1 MLTDALDGTLSPA
14 DQAAFDL
21 HLLSCAAC
29 SSMMADA
36 QRGAAWLEMLRVPRP
51 EPSATLLDRI
61 LAQTSRA
68 PPARSQPKP
77 PSPVPS
83 NVLLGHPT
91 LLPQIHATQ
100 PASNVLPFRSRIAA
114 GFNLRIHR
122 PHLLQPRLAMTAAMA
137 FFSIALT
144 LNLTGVRLSELRAS
158 DLRPSSI
165 KRSFSQANAHVVRYY
180 DNLRV
185 VYELESRVHDLSSPR
200 TPTAT
205 ASPPPRPRP
214 PQLPPTPIPTHSPP
228 TVSHNNSSPPLSP
241 TSRIPVSS
249 PDPVP
254 AAPVQVPAVVKAHGG
269 NLHYVVAENR
279 RHPFT
284 PAHHISRYRSML
296 LSPASSHAAQRTQY
310 RKGDWYELR
319 KPSRSRA
326 HRFLPEL
333 RQAPLPGVHPHR
345 RHRRLL

>member
-36 QRGAAWLEMLRVPRP
+36 QRGAAWLEILRDPRP
-51 EPSATLLDRI
+51 EPSAQLLDRI
-61 LAQTSRA
+61 LAQTTGAASMVSA
-68 PPARSQPKP
+68 EA

-91 LLPQIHATQ
+91 LLPQIHATS

-114 GFNLRIHR
+114 GFNLRNIGH
-122 PHLLQPRLAMTAAMA
+122 HLLQPRLAMTAAMA

-180 DNLRV
+180 DSLRV
-185 VYELESRVHDLSSPR
+185 VYELESRVHDLKQSTDSDSDSVA
-200 TPTAT
+200 TPAT
-205 ASPPPRPRP
+205 APAAAPADPNTQPSDGQQQQQQPATQPNQQDPGKQSRPRSGGSGP
-214 PQLPPTPIPTHSPP
+214 G
-228 TVSHNNSSPPLSP
+228 
-241 TSRIPVSS
+241 TSRRETP
-249 PDPVP
+249 
-254 AAPVQVPAVVKAHGG
+254 GG

-279 RHPFT
+279 RIVHSSAPYLT
-284 PAHHISRYRSML
+284 LPL
-296 LSPASSHAAQRTQY
+296 DAS
-310 RKGDWYELR
+310 
-319 KPSRSRA
+319 
-326 HRFLPEL
+326 
-333 RQAPLPGVHPHR
+333 LPGIQPR
-345 RHRRLL
+345 RITNPVQEGRLA